1 MPKFEMKSVRRR
13 AGGAGGPAVERPSL
27 PRTLGLVLLG
37 IVCIAVGIERSLAYL
52 VIVFDQGWSAATSFQ
67 VLSRVPMVAFAALA
81 GGLTAFFRGA
91 SELWAWQKSRGP

>member
-13 AGGAGGPAVERPSL
+13 GGPAEAGPERPSL

-37 IVCIAVGIERSLAYL
+37 IVCIAVGFERSLAYL
-52 VIVFDQGWSAATSFQ
+52 VIVLDQGWSVASSFQ
-67 VLSRVPMVAFAALA
+67 VLSRVLMVAFAAFA

-91 SELWAWQKSRGP
+91 SELWAWQKSQGQ